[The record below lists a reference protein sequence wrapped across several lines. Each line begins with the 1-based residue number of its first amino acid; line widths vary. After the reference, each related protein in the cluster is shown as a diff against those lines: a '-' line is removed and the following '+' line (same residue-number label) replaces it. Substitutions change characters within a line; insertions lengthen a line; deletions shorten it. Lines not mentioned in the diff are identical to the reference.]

1 MKQGGAKEQL
11 ERLPCYV
18 LVKRKKSFAA
28 VWICAFVL
36 SLTRGRSGG
45 DETHRNAFNLEYEA
59 APVFARKYGY
69 WHSNSREFFPEF
81 YIPME
86 LFWEDKKLSVSAL
99 VKLAALNAAVVIG
112 NYTPVEYKKI

>member
-1 MKQGGAKEQL
+1 MEIEAGWSKGTIRTAALLCSCEKE
-11 ERLPCYV
+11 EE
-18 LVKRKKSFAA
+18 FAA

-36 SLTRGRSGG
+36 SL
-45 DETHRNAFNLEYEA
+45 RNAFNLEYEA

-112 NYTPVEYKKI
+112 NYTPVEYKRI

>member
-1 MKQGGAKEQL
+1 MLCSCEKE
-11 ERLPCYV
+11 EE
-18 LVKRKKSFAA
+18 FAT

-45 DETHRNAFNLEYEA
+45 DGTHRNAFNLEYEA

-69 WHSNSREFFPEF
+69 WHSNSREFFP
-81 YIPME
+81 E

-112 NYTPVEYKKI
+112 NYTPVEYKRI